1 MQARIIAF
9 IVFAIAVSAPH
20 SVHAQAYPA
29 KPIRLIL
36 NVSVGVVADILMRTA
51 GAQLAQQMGQPWVI
65 ENRQGGNFVIGA
77 TACKNASADGYTV
90 CLVNLESMST
100 NPHVFARLPYDPDK
114 DFAPITN
121 LYYQVSGIVV
131 SPALSVGTVADLQAL
146 AVAKPGS
153 LNFSTLGP
161 GSNSDILRQWL
172 GERWNTQM
180 LGVPYKGMNLIVNAL
195 VSGES
200 DLTLTSIGTVG
211 AQLGKLK
218 LLAINSAKRSQ
229 RLPAVPTFAEAG
241 LAEYLDLL
249 GLSWWG
255 LVAPAGVPDAIIQR
269 LNAEFVRLA
278 REPSFADL
286 MDRQFLE
293 PAVSSSTQ
301 FAAFLK
307 ADRGRVGKVVK
318 KFNFPRQ

>member
-1 MQARIIAF
+1 MRPRILALLILASLFLAQHAVQAQ
-9 IVFAIAVSAPH
+9 S
-20 SVHAQAYPA
+20 YPA
-29 KPIRLIL
+29 KPVRLIL

-51 GAQLAQQMGQPWVI
+51 ASQLAQQMGQPWVV

-77 TACKNASADGYTV
+77 TACRNASADGYTV
-90 CLVNLESMST
+90 CLVNLESMSA
-100 NPHVFARLPYDPDK
+100 NPHVFAKLPYDPDK

-121 LYYQVSGIVV
+121 LYYQVSGVV
-131 SPALSVGTVADLQAL
+131 ASPSLPINSVADLQAL

-153 LNFSTLGP
+153 LNFATLGP
-161 GSNSDILRQWL
+161 GSNSDTLRKWL

-218 LLAINSAKRSQ
+218 LLAVNSAKRLN
-229 RLPAVPTFAEAG
+229 RIPAAPTFAETG
-241 LAEYLDLL
+241 LGDYLDLL

-255 LVAPAGVPDAIIQR
+255 LVAPAGVPEPVVSR
-269 LNAEFVRLA
+269 LNTEFVRLV

-293 PAVSSSTQ
+293 PAVSSPAQ

-307 ADRGRVGKVVK
+307 ADRERVGRVVRQ
-318 KFNFPRQ
+318 FNFPRQ

>member
-1 MQARIIAF
+1 MQARIIAS
-9 IVFAIAVSAPH
+9 ILFAFVMSA
-20 SVHAQAYPA
+20 SLALQAQTYPA

-51 GAQLAQQMGQPWVI
+51 TAHLAQQMGQPWVV

-77 TACKNASADGYTV
+77 TACRNASADGYTV

-100 NPHVFARLPYDPDK
+100 NPHVFAQLPYDPDK
-114 DFAPITN
+114 DFVPITN

-131 SPALSVGTVADLQAL
+131 SPSLPVNTMADLQAL
-146 AVAKPGS
+146 AIAKPGS

-172 GERWNTQM
+172 GERWKTHM

-218 LLAINSAKRSQ
+218 LLALNSAKRSP
-229 RLPAVPTFAEAG
+229 RLPAAPTFGETG

-255 LVAPAGVPDAIIQR
+255 LVAPTGVPDAIVQR
-269 LNAEFVRLA
+269 LNAEFVRLV

-293 PAVSSSTQ
+293 PAVSSSAQ
-301 FAAFLK
+301 FGAFLK
-307 ADRGRVGKVVK
+307 ADRERVGKVVK